1 MNSPLKSLKFDSFRT
16 ESSVSSSSSDDNN
29 NNILESPEEYEQN
42 CLLFPT
48 YATKHKFND
57 ETEQSELTDDWFIR
71 VRGRAFSTPKSSK
84 TRAFFLKLTT
94 KMTGI
99 QKSDSSYE
107 LLESRT
113 SLFWTNNLSDK
124 EFTVKVVGLTES
136 KKMALDGD
144 PNDLSLEQLA
154 ENFTPDTVK
163 DEFKKVIENI
173 HNQHKI
179 SHLDAETSSIQVKPN
194 SGKFSGEII
203 IPQSKVQSWLM
214 DEGDNNQES
223 QLLRLEAFQNEEVS
237 PVFGVVNLVEPEG
250 ISVISDIDDTIK
262 ETAVLSGPRAILAN
276 TFLQPFK
283 DVPGM
288 AKLYRFWYDKGV
300 KFHYVSNSPWQLLPM
315 LRSFFNTHNF
325 PPGSAHLKFY
335 DGLIRSARDQ
345 RGNPTASKFEYI
357 REILKDF
364 PKRKFIL
371 IGDSGE
377 HDPDIYAEI
386 AEKFPNQIIR
396 ILIRDVTTPHLNNQ
410 QQRSP
415 TYSKTLKSTM
425 NYFRK
430 VYSSSSELKVS
441 TIDNKNNGS
450 EKYEPEYEKVSPN
463 DNKNNGSEKYEFEY
477 EKECVKEFVEENEQV
492 IVKEFEKECEKEKC
506 ETSSELSESKET
518 SRNNSLE
525 ESKKDFHSR
534 AFQKFRATN
543 FMKQISSTI
552 KSAKDAVKS
561 SPSPSPNGSE
571 QCRDVASN
579 PFEAEFNNINTNINS
594 ENSTTEDDFVKS
606 PRILRSLDI
615 FDKRMEVL
623 QQSLPEGLFSTFSDP
638 TMLEDDIIINKEL
651 KLI

>member
-1 MNSPLKSLKFDSFRT
+1 MNSPLKFDSFIT
-16 ESSVSSSSSDDNN
+16 EGSISSSSSSDDNN
-29 NNILESPEEYEQN
+29 INILESPEEYEQN

-124 EFTVKVVGLTES
+124 EFIVKIVGLTES
-136 KKMALDGD
+136 KKMAIDGD
-144 PNDLSLEQLA
+144 PNDLSLEQFA
-154 ENFTPDTVK
+154 ENFNAETAK
-163 DEFKKVIENI
+163 DEFKKAIENI
-173 HNQHKI
+173 HNHHKK
-179 SHLDAETSSIQVKPN
+179 SHLDTETSSIQVKPN
-194 SGKFSGEII
+194 SGKFSGEIV
-203 IPQSKVQSWLM
+203 IPQSKVKSWLM
-214 DEGDNNQES
+214 EEGDNNQES
-223 QLLRLEAFQNEEVS
+223 QLLRLEAYQNEEVP

-288 AKLYRFWYDKGV
+288 AKLFRFWYDNGV
-300 KFHYVSNSPWQLLPM
+300 MFHYVSNSPWQLFPM

-335 DGLIRSARDQ
+335 DGIIRSARDQ
-345 RGNPTASKFEYI
+345 KGNPTASKFEYI
-357 REILKDF
+357 RELLKDF

-371 IGDSGE
+371 VGDSGE
-377 HDPDIYAEI
+377 HDPDIYAKI
-386 AEKFPNQIIR
+386 ATEYPNQIIR

-430 VYSSSSELKVS
+430 VYYNSDELKVS
-441 TIDNKNNGS
+441 TDDNKNDVS
-450 EKYEPEYEKVSPN
+450 EKYEL
-463 DNKNNGSEKYEFEY
+463 EY
-477 EKECVKEFVEENEQV
+477 EKECGKEFVEENEQV
-492 IVKEFEKECEKEKC
+492 FVKEFKKEYEKEEYEI
-506 ETSSELSESKET
+506 SSELSESKET
-518 SRNNSLE
+518 SRGDSIE

-534 AFQKFRATN
+534 AFQKLRATN

-552 KSAKDAVKS
+552 KSAKDIVVKT
-561 SPSPSPNGSE
+561 SPNGNE
-571 QCRDVASN
+571 QYRDVASN
-579 PFEAEFNNINTNINS
+579 PFETEFNNNIDS
-594 ENSTTEDDFVKS
+594 ENSPTEDDFVKS
-606 PRILRSLDI
+606 PKILRSLDI
-615 FDKRMEVL
+615 FDKRMDVL

-638 TMLEDDIIINKEL
+638 AVLEDDKIIKKEL